1 MTVPQV
7 KSLDRPE
14 ESREFPNGSDASV
27 SIAGRTI
34 GRAEFRPGWRWSN
47 DVRPLAGT
55 ASCQV
60 HHVGY
65 LIAGTLHVETDDGSH
80 TELVAGDAFEV
91 LPGHDAWVVGD
102 ASCHMLDWS
111 SAAAPAASLQP
122 NVTPDASA

>member
-7 KSLDRPE
+7 KSFDRPDE
-14 ESREFPNGSDASV
+14 VSEFPNGANAQV
-27 SIAGRTI
+27 TIAGRTI

-47 DVRPLAGT
+47 DVGPVAGT

-65 LIAGTLHVETDDGSH
+65 LLSGTLHVETDDGSH
-80 TELVAGDAFEV
+80 TELVAGDAFEI

-102 ASCHMLDWS
+102 VTCHMLDWAS
-111 SAAAPAASLQP
+111 VAVSA
-122 NVTPDASA
+122 

>member
-7 KSLDRPE
+7 KSLDRPDE
-14 ESREFPNGSDASV
+14 FREFPNGADALV
-27 SIAGRTI
+27 TIAGHTI

-47 DVRPLAGT
+47 DVRPIAGT

-60 HHVGY
+60 HHLGY

-80 TELVAGDAFEV
+80 TELVAGDAFEI

-111 SAAAPAASLQP
+111 SAAAAYASPQP
-122 NVTPDASA
+122 HVTAELRA